1 LAEVSTKFEIY
12 QSKLGRRMRMQIR
25 RMRMQI
31 GVLLATAFVVTT
43 AQNDQKEFDMGK
55 GDAPNGLEAKKLS
68 EVSNLYLF

>member
-1 LAEVSTKFEIY
+1 
-12 QSKLGRRMRMQIR
+12 MQIR